1 MRGPSDGQS
10 VLAEESLRV
19 LVVEDCEE
27 LAALVCTLLTG
38 AGYLAEAVA
47 TGQAALARLQAGA
60 VDLVLLDLML
70 PDMSGMEVCRAV
82 RAQASEVYLPVLML
96 TALVSDAQRVEGFA
110 AGADDYITKPFLP
123 QELLARVQVWSQTR
137 QRLAVYQQRLDAQTR
152 ALQEAERR
160 ELTAQLDGIK
170 LAARELTDLINNS
183 LAIAKA
189 TLELVELE
197 PQVPPPLQTM
207 AAQAQ
212 ERLADAGAVIQRLER
227 VVRVQVKQTATGPA
241 LDLARSTVR
250 DGRRS

>member
-1 MRGPSDGQS
+1 MT
-10 VLAEESLRV
+10 LAVDSPPALAGRVPRV
-19 LVVEDCEE
+19 LVVEDDTPVMD
-27 LAALVCTLLTG
+27 LLCTLLARARYGVASASTG
-38 AGYLAEAVA
+38 RD
-47 TGQAALARLQAGA
+47 ALARLQANDID
-60 VDLVLLDLML
+60 VVLLDLML
-70 PDMSGMEVCRAV
+70 PDMSGLDICRRV
-82 RAQASEVYLPVLML
+82 RSQLGGTYLPILVLTGL
-96 TALVSDAQRVEGFA
+96 TAEAERVAGFA